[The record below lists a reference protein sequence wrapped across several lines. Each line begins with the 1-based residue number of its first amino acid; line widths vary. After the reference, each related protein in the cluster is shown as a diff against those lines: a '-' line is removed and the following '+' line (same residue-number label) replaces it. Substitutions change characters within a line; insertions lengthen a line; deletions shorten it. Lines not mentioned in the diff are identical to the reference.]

1 MAMVKMHE
9 AKTQLS
15 RLVEEVQ
22 GGGEVIIS
30 RGVKPVARLVPYLRN
45 NEEVRTPGYLKGR
58 IRIADDFDAPLP
70 EEILDAFGS
79 NR

>member
-1 MAMVKMHE
+1 MTIVKMHE

-22 GGGEVIIS
+22 SGGEVIIS
-30 RGVKPVARLVPYLRN
+30 RGVRPVARLVPYLLK
-45 NEEVRTPGYLKGR
+45 NEEIRKPGYLKGR

>member
-1 MAMVKMHE
+1 MSVVKMHE

-15 RLVEEVQ
+15 RLVAEVQ

-30 RGVKPVARLVPYLRN
+30 KGVKPVARLVPYLLKD
-45 NEEVRTPGYLKGR
+45 EEMRKPGYLKGR

-70 EEILDAFGS
+70 KEILDAFGC

>member
-1 MAMVKMHE
+1 MSIVKMHE

-15 RLVEEVQ
+15 RLVKEVQ

-30 RGVKPVARLVPYLRN
+30 RGVRPVARLVPYLLK
-45 NEEVRTPGYLKGR
+45 NEAVRKPGYLKGR

-70 EEILDAFGS
+70 EEILDAFGC

>member
-1 MAMVKMHE
+1 MSIVKMHE

-15 RLVEEVQ
+15 RLVKEVQ

-30 RGVKPVARLVPYLRN
+30 RGVRPVARLVPYFIK
-45 NEEVRTPGYLKGR
+45 NEGVRKPGYLKGR

-70 EEILDAFGS
+70 EEILDSFGC
-79 NR
+79 NK